1 MITII
6 PSLEVMKA
14 NVDNNIHGDGA
25 VLRRVAF
32 DTATDLMSLSSIGVL
47 IEGILYDRLKHKL
60 NDDHKT
66 FFESIYRID
75 NSAKDVENYNIIQAI
90 KWIAKSESN
99 SKKVIILSE
108 NYEDY
113 KSVCNDCIKCLNP
126 TKFIDLV
133 EKAKILHRR
142 KAFST
147 LDDSLMAVLFIFDK

>member
-14 NVDNNIHGDGA
+14 NVDNNIQSGSA
-25 VLRRVAF
+25 ELRRIAF
-32 DTATDLMSLSSIGVL
+32 DTATELMSLSSIGVL
-47 IEGILYDRLKHKL
+47 IEGILYSRLKHKL

-75 NSAKDVENYNIIQAI
+75 NSAKGVENYNIIQAI
-90 KWIAKSESN
+90 KWVAKSESN

-108 NYEDY
+108 NSEDF
-113 KSVCNDCIKCLNP
+113 KSVYNDSIKCLNP
-126 TKFIDLV
+126 SKFIDLV
-133 EKAKILHRR
+133 EKAKRLHKR

-147 LDDSLMAVLFIFDK
+147 LDDSLMAVLFVFDK